1 MTSDRRRVPPE
12 LAHLSDQELAAWA
25 LRQGSWLTCPLPGAD
40 MVTNY
45 EIRQDPQ
52 APNREAPWRMS
63 GRNGDLSFHPTEAG
77 AIYAASRQPDAGGGD
92 FIRAA
97 DEDIRQARA
106 ARAEA
111 EREAGA

>member
-1 MTSDRRRVPPE
+1 
-12 LAHLSDQELAAWA
+12 
-25 LRQGSWLTCPLPGAD
+25 
-40 MVTNY
+40 
-45 EIRQDPQ
+45 
-52 APNREAPWRMS
+52 MS